1 MKSEVKVYG
10 FGSYFDSRTSYRD
23 IDILIVHRTETD
35 ESCMKALE
43 IKRSILTDIKGAHVS
58 ILSAS
63 AEKHFAFIFKSK
75 AVLLGTVD
83 ENNFVKSV
91 KTITSK
97 VFEFRKI

>member
-1 MKSEVKVYG
+1 MKVYG

-23 IDILIVHRTETD
+23 IDILIVHGTETD
-35 ESCMKALE
+35 ESCMRALE

-63 AEKHFAFIFKSK
+63 AENHFAFVVKSK
-75 AVLLGTVD
+75 AVFLGTVD
-83 ENNFVKSV
+83 EKNFMKSV
-91 KTITSK
+91 KKITSK